1 MAIRDKCVYCGQPVS
16 QNGYCTSC
24 RLNQGFLKKAFNT
37 SSYHYNIALDKAR
50 SRDLS
55 GAVDSLKMSL
65 RYNKMNI
72 FSRNLLGLV
81 LYEMGEVVPALS
93 QWVIS
98 MNYQPERN
106 PAVRYLKELRDDPK
120 ELERASE
127 TAREFNQAL
136 EHAKQHSLD
145 LAQIALRKAVSLNHH
160 FIKGHLL
167 MALIYMEQGRKG
179 MAKKCLSRVLT
190 LDRTNTTAQRY
201 LREMGETEE
210 QIIRLAEQG
219 EEEFTDLFD
228 EYYGVETPEG
238 QRPAHKI
245 HPTTATGKR
254 RSVSVRQRFRESNL
268 ARYSNVYMF
277 AGIII
282 GMLILYFLI
291 IPGIRKNAAQEKD
304 VLEASYLK
312 ELSAKNS
319 ELSGMQQTVSE
330 NEKKVKKSEQDKEE
344 LQKQIDSLQAQLV
357 ALKNQLAA
365 GGAALLPE
373 KTGEDS
379 SEEGRATPNDD
390 DRADQTYDESLPG
403 NTDGNQDGNTDG
415 RADGNPVDGEGRRAD
430 ASPEDEQESGGMTA
444 GELEAMIES
453 E

>member
-1 MAIRDKCVYCGQPVS
+1 MAIRQKCLYCGQPVS

-24 RLNQGFLKKAFNT
+24 RLNQEFLRKAFNT
-37 SSYHYNIALDKAR
+37 SEYHYNAALDRAR
-50 SRDLS
+50 SHDLS

-65 RYNKMNI
+65 RYNKMNLR
-72 FSRNLLGLV
+72 SRNLLGLV

-120 ELERASE
+120 ELERASDA
-127 TAREFNQAL
+127 AREFNQAL

-145 LAQIALRKAVSLNHH
+145 LAQIALRKAVSINRH

-179 MAKKCLSRVLT
+179 MARKCLSRVLT
-190 LDRTNTTAQRY
+190 LDRTNITAQRY
-201 LREMGETEE
+201 LREMGDSEE
-210 QIIRLAEQG
+210 QIVRLSEQG
-219 EEEFTDLFD
+219 EEEFDDLFD
-228 EYYGVETPEG
+228 DYYGVETREG
-238 QRPAHKI
+238 QRPARKI
-245 HPTTATGKR
+245 DPKTPSGKR
-254 RSVSVRQRFRESNL
+254 RSVSVRQRFKESNL

-282 GMLILYFLI
+282 GMLILYFLF
-291 IPGIRKNAAQEKD
+291 IPGIRKHAEEDKES
-304 VLEASYLK
+304 LEASYLK

-319 ELSGMQQTVSE
+319 ELFGLQMTVSE
-330 NEKKVKKSEQDKEE
+330 SEKSVEKVEQEKEE
-344 LQKQIDSLQAQLV
+344 LEKKIASLEAQMA

-365 GGAALLPE
+365 GGAALLPDKKE
-373 KTGEDS
+373 GS
-379 SEEGRATPNDD
+379 SEQGEGATPNDD
-390 DRADQTYDESLPG
+390 DRADETFDEDLPE
-403 NTDGNQDGNTDG
+403 G
-415 RADGNPVDGEGRRAD
+415 REPGEENGEARRAD
-430 ASPEDEQESGGMTA
+430 SQTEDVRDNGNMTVS
-444 GELEAMIES
+444 ELEAMIEN